1 MVGIRVRSP
10 LLLLPPLLPAAPASL
25 GELSPSQ
32 IAWTGSLSQVGLG
45 PVGWGGDVER
55 WKRVRGICL
64 SFWGGASYCLS
75 EILMRADLWRNEIN
89 STF

>member
-45 PVGWGGDVER
+45 PVGWGGNVER

-64 SFWGGASYCLS
+64 SFWGGLLTAYLNPNES
-75 EILMRADLWRNEIN
+75 DLWRNEIPLLN
-89 STF
+89 